1 MVGKDDS
8 FKTDLKRARGYGSAH
23 HGAGVWLAERMTSV
37 ALIPLGLWSVYAV
50 LHLATA
56 GYEGA
61 VDFLQSP
68 VNIVLTL
75 LTLAI
80 TFHHMHMGM
89 RVIIEDYIEHKPSR
103 LFWIGLS
110 AAASLLG
117 AALAL
122 ISILKVALGGAPD

>member
-8 FKTDLKRARGYGSAH
+8 FKTDLKRARGSGSAH
-23 HGAGVWLAERMTSV
+23 HGLGMWMAERMTAV
-37 ALIPLGLWSVYAV
+37 ALIPLGLWAVYSVLQLAV
-50 LHLATA
+50 I
-56 GYEGA
+56 GYDGA
-61 VDFLQSP
+61 VDWLQSP
-68 VNIVLTL
+68 VNIVLML

-80 TFHHMHMGM
+80 SFYHMHLGM

-103 LFWIGLS
+103 LLWIGLS